1 MGSFVLVPML
11 LAVVSAIVLL
21 GALDWSVQAD
31 PWVGRTAASSP
42 PRKVA
47 VLGASGATGHELL
60 RNLVKAATDKHN
72 PISSIVLL
80 VRSFGSLKQCRQF
93 PPHMKKPPS
102 FELFDCMAV
111 DFEALASADDAAP
124 SMAALAEKLRGVD
137 VLFSAFGTTRALA
150 GSDGAFR
157 RVDHD
162 YVLAVA
168 AAARQARVPHLS
180 VVTSTGAD
188 PRASS
193 LYLRTKGEV
202 EASLR
207 ALLLGPGPGAG
218 MGIQRLSIFRP
229 SLLLTGTVHQ
239 RADSRLGE
247 DLSKMVLAPLA
258 QWLPPNLK
266 PVSAYFLAQ
275 SMLVSA
281 GWAAAGSGESGAA
294 AVDVF
299 ENSGIHAIGNNFFQD
314 FGGSTAKYAGGACGW
329 GCAGAID
336 DHDNGE
342 AQREVSKLALSADR
356 TQGKK

>member
-1 MGSFVLVPML
+1 MLIRVLLPVL
-11 LAVVSAIVLL
+11 LAVVSAIVLQS
-21 GALDWSVQAD
+21 ALDWSVQAD

-102 FELFDCMAV
+102 FELFDCVAV
-111 DFEALASADDAAP
+111 DFGALASAADDTAP
-124 SMAALAEKLRGVD
+124 SRAALAEKLRGVD

-207 ALLLGPGPGAG
+207 TLLGPAG
-218 MGIQRLSIFRP
+218 MRLSIFRP

-239 RADSRLGE
+239 RADTRLGE

-281 GWAAAGSGESGAA
+281 GWAAASGESGAA

>member
-1 MGSFVLVPML
+1 MGAKAVLFALPVL
-11 LAVVSAIVLL
+11 LALL
-21 GALDWSVQAD
+21 AGVAVQMLDWSIQPD
-31 PWVGRTAASSP
+31 PSAGRVAGASP

-60 RNLVKAATDKHN
+60 RNLVKTATDRRN
-72 PISSIVLL
+72 PITSIVLL
-80 VRSFGSLKQCRQF
+80 VRDFSSLKQCKQF

-102 FELFDCMAV
+102 FELFTCVAI
-111 DFEALASADDAAP
+111 DFERLTADPTGAQAAALRSALA
-124 SMAALAEKLRGVD
+124 GVG

-150 GSDGAFR
+150 GSDEAFA

-162 YVLAVA
+162 YLLAVA
-168 AAARQARVPHLS
+168 RAAKEAGVPHLS
-180 VVTSTGAD
+180 AVSSTGAD
-188 PRASS
+188 AAASS
-193 LYLRTKGEV
+193 VYLSTKGRA

-207 ALLLGPGPGAG
+207 QLGLA
-218 MGIQRLSIFRP
+218 RLSLFRP

-239 RADSRLGE
+239 RPDARLGE
-247 DLSKMVLAPLA
+247 DVSKLLAVPLSR
-258 QWLPPNLK
+258 WLPPNLR

-281 GWAAAGSGESGAA
+281 GWAAEDG

-299 ENSGIHAIGNNFFQD
+299 ENSGIHAIGNRFFKD
-314 FGGSTAKYAGGACGW
+314 FGGSESKYAGGACGW

-342 AQREVSKLALSADR
+342 AQREVNKLTKGSDR